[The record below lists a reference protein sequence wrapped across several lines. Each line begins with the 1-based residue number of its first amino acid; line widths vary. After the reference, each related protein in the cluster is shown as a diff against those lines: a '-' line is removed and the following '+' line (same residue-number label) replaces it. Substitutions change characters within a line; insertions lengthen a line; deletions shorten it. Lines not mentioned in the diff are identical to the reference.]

1 MTDQDTA
8 ETVAVA
14 AETPAKKQKVKE
26 RPNNKE
32 KAKGKAKPPRSKA
45 EKPIKDA
52 DAFDF
57 VGKVE
62 SLSVRSGAGPEG
74 FVFSLRGRHSKRHS
88 FRLDPADAFAMNAMA
103 HLVLAAYAGDA
114 KLGVRTTGEVGGA
127 LIVCQ
132 LESRHKFGKD

>member
-26 RPNNKE
+26 RPKDKE

-74 FVFSLRGRHSKRHS
+74 FAFSLRGRHGKRCS
-88 FRLDPADAFAMNAMA
+88 FRFDATDAFAANAMA
-103 HLVLAAYAGDA
+103 HLVLAAHACGA
-114 KLGVRTTGEVGGA
+114 KLGVRTAAEVDGA
-127 LIVCQ
+127 LIIRQ